1 MTDMAIRPKRVVV
14 CFDGSPAAE
23 KALDAA
29 AGLIGYGSTL
39 AVASVA
45 PLGADTAQARLDE
58 ARERLLERHMSATYL
73 PLHGDAA
80 DELVDIAQVLGA
92 DLLVVGART
101 QNGHLELGLGPVSG
115 DVVQR
120 APCDVLVVK

>member
-1 MTDMAIRPKRVVV
+1 MIDMATRPRRVLI
-14 CFDGSPAAE
+14 CYDGSAAAE
-23 KALDAA
+23 KALAA

-45 PLGADTAQARLDE
+45 PLGADTAQATLNA
-58 ARERLLERHMSATYL
+58 ARERLLERHVSATYL

-80 DELVDIAQVLGA
+80 DELVDAVQVLRA
-92 DLLVVGART
+92 DLLVVGGRT

-115 DVVQR
+115 DIVQR